1 MSSVSISG
9 NNTLRN
15 LHYTGRA
22 RLTGKRSGLVGRLEM
37 AKAAYSV
44 RRVDLSD
51 VSDVIAGVRPSPG
64 DLVLA
69 RVSALGQRQ
78 TLQSGNG
85 RKRRLWPGDEIV
97 VAYGERYAPD
107 FFEAVVPMIF
117 LRVISSQL
125 AGSPHE
131 CSAGTVTSSPPP
143 ISRRLAC

>member
-1 MSSVSISG
+1 MVATRTREKGGCAMSSVSISG

-22 RLTGKRSGLVGRLEM
+22 RLTGKRSSLVGRLEM

-69 RVSALGQRQ
+69 R
-78 TLQSGNG
+78 
-85 RKRRLWPGDEIV
+85 
-97 VAYGERYAPD
+97 ERSRAAPD
-107 FFEAVVPMIF
+107 
-117 LRVISSQL
+117 
-125 AGSPHE
+125 SPVRQW
-131 CSAGTVTSSPPP
+131 AKK
-143 ISRRLAC
+143 